1 MRDGLQALPQGK
13 LAGDLEVGKA
23 TSARSIHALTADPIR
38 IEPLSLRSNEL
49 GYLGQIIM

>member
-13 LAGDLEVGKA
+13 LAGDLVGKA
-23 TSARSIHALTADPIR
+23 TSAGSIHALAADPIR